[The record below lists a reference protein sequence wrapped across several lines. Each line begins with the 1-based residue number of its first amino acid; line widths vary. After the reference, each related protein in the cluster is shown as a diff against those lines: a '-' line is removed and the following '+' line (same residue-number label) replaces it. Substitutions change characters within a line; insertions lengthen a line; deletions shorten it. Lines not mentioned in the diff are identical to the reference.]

1 MTKPQRKRRRGN
13 ECIKPSFRKKID
25 DVEKELAKQGIIDV
39 EIVKNDSK
47 RDDGYDSE
55 LVVRADVTG
64 NKAVLV
70 TSKFRLS
77 VPISEE

>member
-1 MTKPQRKRRRGN
+1 MYKAEFSG
-13 ECIKPSFRKKID
+13 KKID

-55 LVVRADVTG
+55 LVVRADVTV

>member
-1 MTKPQRKRRRGN
+1 MYKAEFSG
-13 ECIKPSFRKKID
+13 KKID

-55 LVVRADVTG
+55 LVVMADVTG

>member
-1 MTKPQRKRRRGN
+1 MYKAEFSG
-13 ECIKPSFRKKID
+13 KKID

-64 NKAVLV
+64 NKVVLV

>member
-1 MTKPQRKRRRGN
+1 MYKAEFSG
-13 ECIKPSFRKKID
+13 KKID

-70 TSKFRLS
+70 TSEFRLS

>member
-1 MTKPQRKRRRGN
+1 MFKAEFSG
-13 ECIKPSFRKKID
+13 KKID

-55 LVVRADVTG
+55 LVVRADITG

-77 VPISEE
+77 VPLSEE

>member
-1 MTKPQRKRRRGN
+1 MYKAEFSG
-13 ECIKPSFRKKID
+13 KKIN

-77 VPISEE
+77 VPFSEE

>member
-1 MTKPQRKRRRGN
+1 MYKAEFSG
-13 ECIKPSFRKKID
+13 KKMD

-77 VPISEE
+77 VPLSEE

>member
-1 MTKPQRKRRRGN
+1 MYKTEFSG
-13 ECIKPSFRKKID
+13 KKID

-77 VPISEE
+77 VPLSEE

>member
-1 MTKPQRKRRRGN
+1 MFKAEFSG
-13 ECIKPSFRKKID
+13 KKID

-55 LVVRADVTG
+55 LVVRADVTDD
-64 NKAVLV
+64 KAVLV

-77 VPISEE
+77 VPLSEE

>member
-1 MTKPQRKRRRGN
+1 MYKTEFSG
-13 ECIKPSFRKKID
+13 KKID
-25 DVEKELAKQGIIDV
+25 DVEKELEKQGIIDV

-77 VPISEE
+77 VPLSEE

>member
-1 MTKPQRKRRRGN
+1 MYKAEFSG
-13 ECIKPSFRKKID
+13 KKID
-25 DVEKELAKQGIIDV
+25 DVDKELAKQGIIDV

>member
-1 MTKPQRKRRRGN
+1 MYKAEFSG
-13 ECIKPSFRKKID
+13 KKID
-25 DVEKELAKQGIIDV
+25 DVEKELEKQGIIDV

>member
-1 MTKPQRKRRRGN
+1 MYKTEFSGN
-13 ECIKPSFRKKID
+13 KID

>member
-1 MTKPQRKRRRGN
+1 MYKAEFSG
-13 ECIKPSFRKKID
+13 KKID

-70 TSKFRLS
+70 TSKFRMS
-77 VPISEE
+77 VPLSEE

>member
-1 MTKPQRKRRRGN
+1 MYKAEFSG
-13 ECIKPSFRKKID
+13 KKID

-47 RDDGYDSE
+47 RYDGYDSE

-77 VPISEE
+77 VPLSEE

>member
-1 MTKPQRKRRRGN
+1 MFKAEFSG
-13 ECIKPSFRKKID
+13 KKID

-55 LVVRADVTG
+55 LVIRADVTE

-77 VPISEE
+77 VPLSEE

>member
-1 MTKPQRKRRRGN
+1 MFKAEFSG
-13 ECIKPSFRKKID
+13 KKID

-77 VPISEE
+77 VPLSEE

>member
-1 MTKPQRKRRRGN
+1 MYKAEFSG
-13 ECIKPSFRKKID
+13 KKID

-39 EIVKNDSK
+39 EIVINDSK

-77 VPISEE
+77 VPLSEE

>member
-1 MTKPQRKRRRGN
+1 MYKAEFSG
-13 ECIKPSFRKKID
+13 KKID

-64 NKAVLV
+64 NKAEIGRAHV
-70 TSKFRLS
+70 
-77 VPISEE
+77 

>member
-1 MTKPQRKRRRGN
+1 MYKAEFSG
-13 ECIKPSFRKKID
+13 KKID

-70 TSKFRLS
+70 MSKFRLS
-77 VPISEE
+77 VPLSEE

>member
-1 MTKPQRKRRRGN
+1 MYKAEFSG
-13 ECIKPSFRKKID
+13 KKID

-64 NKAVLV
+64 NNAVLV

-77 VPISEE
+77 VPLSEE

>member
-1 MTKPQRKRRRGN
+1 MFKAEFSG
-13 ECIKPSFRKKID
+13 KKID

-55 LVVRADVTG
+55 LVVRADVTE

-77 VPISEE
+77 VPLSEE

>member
-1 MTKPQRKRRRGN
+1 MYKAEFSG
-13 ECIKPSFRKKID
+13 KKID

-64 NKAVLV
+64 NKAVLI

>member
-1 MTKPQRKRRRGN
+1 MYKAEFSG
-13 ECIKPSFRKKID
+13 KKID

-39 EIVKNDSK
+39 QIVNNDSK

>member
-1 MTKPQRKRRRGN
+1 MYKAEFSG
-13 ECIKPSFRKKID
+13 KKID
-25 DVEKELAKQGIIDV
+25 DVEKVLAKQGIIDV

>member
-1 MTKPQRKRRRGN
+1 MYKAEFSG
-13 ECIKPSFRKKID
+13 KKID

-70 TSKFRLS
+70 TSKVRLS

>member
-1 MTKPQRKRRRGN
+1 MYKAEFSG
-13 ECIKPSFRKKID
+13 KKID

-55 LVVRADVTG
+55 FVVRADVTG

>member
-1 MTKPQRKRRRGN
+1 MYKAEFSG
-13 ECIKPSFRKKID
+13 KKID

-77 VPISEE
+77 VQISEE

>member
-1 MTKPQRKRRRGN
+1 MYKAEFSG
-13 ECIKPSFRKKID
+13 KKID

-55 LVVRADVTG
+55 LVIRADVTG

-77 VPISEE
+77 VPLSEE

>member
-1 MTKPQRKRRRGN
+1 MYKAEFSG
-13 ECIKPSFRKKID
+13 KKID

-77 VPISEE
+77 VPFSEE

>member
-1 MTKPQRKRRRGN
+1 MYKAEFSG
-13 ECIKPSFRKKID
+13 KKID

-55 LVVRADVTG
+55 LVVRADITG

-77 VPISEE
+77 VPLSEE

>member
-1 MTKPQRKRRRGN
+1 MYKAEFSG
-13 ECIKPSFRKKID
+13 KKID

-39 EIVKNDSK
+39 EIFKNDSK

-77 VPISEE
+77 VPLSEE

>member
-1 MTKPQRKRRRGN
+1 MYKAEFSG
-13 ECIKPSFRKKID
+13 KKID
-25 DVEKELAKQGIIDV
+25 DVEKELATQGIIDV

>member
-1 MTKPQRKRRRGN
+1 MYKAEFSG
-13 ECIKPSFRKKID
+13 KKID

-55 LVVRADVTG
+55 LVVRPDVTG

>member
-1 MTKPQRKRRRGN
+1 MYKVEFSG
-13 ECIKPSFRKKID
+13 KKID

>member
-1 MTKPQRKRRRGN
+1 MYKTEFYG
-13 ECIKPSFRKKID
+13 KKID

>member
-1 MTKPQRKRRRGN
+1 MYKTEFSG
-13 ECIKPSFRKKID
+13 KKID

-64 NKAVLV
+64 HKAVLV

>member
-1 MTKPQRKRRRGN
+1 MYKAEFSGKR
-13 ECIKPSFRKKID
+13 ID

>member
-1 MTKPQRKRRRGN
+1 MYKAEFPG
-13 ECIKPSFRKKID
+13 KKID

-77 VPISEE
+77 VPLSEE